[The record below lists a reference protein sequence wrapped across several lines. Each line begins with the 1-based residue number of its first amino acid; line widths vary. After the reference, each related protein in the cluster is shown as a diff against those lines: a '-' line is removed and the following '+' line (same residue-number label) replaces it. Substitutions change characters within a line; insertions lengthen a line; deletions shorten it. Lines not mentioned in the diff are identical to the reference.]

1 MPSYLP
7 TDSLPASS
15 PTCTAN
21 AGTVGL
27 VVTWLLLGIGTI
39 VVSLRIYL
47 RLSRHATWWDD
58 WTALASLLMGIL
70 SGGFFT
76 KMITSG
82 MGRHVNCLN
91 PESVVAMLEFS
102 AISEALN
109 VIGIGIVKIA
119 VCLTLLRVVD
129 RARRKMALFLWG
141 LLVFVALTHLA
152 LAMIFFLHC
161 RPLAALWNPEV
172 KGSCLSTNTTV
183 LAGYIGFA
191 IDVATDLVCA
201 IIPVVVIRQLQMSL
215 RTKVALCGLM
225 GLGVFTAGCAV
236 AKAVALR
243 GVFADDYT
251 WGFTRPA
258 TWAAVEQFVGIII
271 ASVPA
276 LRPLFAGLLEKSRR
290 AGSWGY
296 TFKLWRRT
304 GSTSKESSEQRRTF
318 QIFEERQPPMV
329 KRKRDTLLDSC
340 NMDDRAP
347 SAALSNQTTVYEGG
361 GLDETQPQ
369 CATWRSDVENGI
381 ADSGLGQDGNM
392 NFWHAWSLPVVAD
405 RRSAMFSLPYLGS
418 IRNSKRWSF
427 PVRDTSME
435 EDQGWE

>member
-21 AGTVGL
+21 AGTTGL
-27 VVTWLLLGIGTI
+27 VITWLLLGIGII
-39 VVSLRIYL
+39 VVFLRIYL
-47 RLSRHATWWDD
+47 RLNRHATWWDD
-58 WTALASLLMGIL
+58 WTALASLLMGIV

-76 KMITSG
+76 KMIASG
-82 MGRHVNCLN
+82 MGRHVDCLD

-119 VCLTLLRVVD
+119 VCLALLRVVD
-129 RARRKMALFLWG
+129 RARRKMAIFLWG
-141 LLVFVALTHLA
+141 LLVFVALTHSV

-172 KGSCLSTNTTV
+172 KGSCLSTNTAV

-191 IDVATDLVCA
+191 IDVVTDLVCA
-201 IIPVVVIRQLQMSL
+201 IIPVVVIRQLQMNL

-243 GVFADDYT
+243 GVFADDYA
-251 WGFTRPA
+251 WGFTAPA

-271 ASVPA
+271 ASVPS

-290 AGSWGY
+290 AGSRSY
-296 TFKLWRRT
+296 SFNFWRRT
-304 GSTSKESSEQRRTF
+304 GSTSKESNEQRRTF
-318 QIFEERQPPMV
+318 QIFEVRQPPMV

-340 NMDDRAP
+340 DRDHRIP
-347 SAALSNQTTVYEGG
+347 SAALSNQTTMYEGG
-361 GLDETQPQ
+361 DLDEPQ
-369 CATWRSDVENGI
+369 SQRPIRQFDVEDGI

-392 NFWHAWSLPVVAD
+392 NFLHDWALPVVAD

-418 IRNSKRWSF
+418 IRSSKRWSF
-427 PVRDTSME
+427 PVRDASME
-435 EDQGWE
+435 EDQG